1 MPAGADNQAIALH
14 QMLPPI
20 QEKAILCVLCVLAA
34 RFSGKTAT
42 FIAANP
48 EKP

>member
-20 QEKAILCVLCVLAA
+20 QEKAIWCILCVLAA
-34 RFSGKTAT
+34 QIPGKTAT
-42 FIAANP
+42 FVAANP

>member
-20 QEKAILCVLCVLAA
+20 QEKVILCTLCVLAA
-34 RFSGKTAT
+34 QIPGKTAT
-42 FIAANP
+42 FVAANP